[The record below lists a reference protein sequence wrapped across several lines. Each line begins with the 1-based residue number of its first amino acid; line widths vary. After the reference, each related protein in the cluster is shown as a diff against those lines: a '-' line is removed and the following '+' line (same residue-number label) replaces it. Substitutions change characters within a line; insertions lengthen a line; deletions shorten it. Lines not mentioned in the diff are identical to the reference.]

1 MEKNPIL
8 CSAEDYKAVA
18 IKVQER
24 VQRELPILKGV
35 LEAIE
40 TGGGIQVLPQ
50 TIHAIA
56 VVFHGQSYRLLKGAF
71 DIYEELI
78 SRGKPDGIDAIN
90 HDLWKSVKKSHSV
103 ISKMYKQEVHEY
115 ERQLIMYRDEI
126 IKRKAEDDSIDVD
139 AVLEAEKA
147 YFQHVECDISS
158 AIKSFVFLMIVGYE
172 PSEKQ
177 MQAVTEM
184 LSICKDILR
193 DGIAQHERTIETTSH
208 ILS

>member
-1 MEKNPIL
+1 MERNPIL

-40 TGGGIQVLPQ
+40 TGGGIHVLPQ
-50 TIHAIA
+50 AIHSIA

-78 SRGKPDGIDAIN
+78 SIGKQDGIDAID

-139 AVLEAEKA
+139 TVLEAEKA

-158 AIKSFVFLMIVGYE
+158 AIKSFVFLMIVGHE

-193 DGIAQHERTIETTSH
+193 DGIAQHERTLETTSH